1 MEKKRIVFTLFF
13 LVLILTNKALAVV
26 RPPSSFGKAV
36 EVQVFDKGG
45 YKGIRATNLRGETF
59 QGVWREA
66 DGRYY
71 ASTSRHFHPTG
82 TTGAKAAGSIPGTI
96 SQTVTKPPVLKGLLK
111 SAIKGGATFGK
122 ITPAGIAKSLIVERA
137 FSLVAEKLAEQEF
150 EWSDEHQNFVNDKEY
165 TVECRNINTPN
176 AIANDKSKNYGFTPC
191 GGISATVKNMPD
203 VVNAVMTSICQN
215 QPDPNHTF
223 VGYSGDFNNGTCN
236 GYRNPDKPDDLYW
249 YVNVQTKLNSSRA
262 ITQAE
267 FDDII
272 GTLMDANPTPYI
284 EASADESGNIPGISE
299 PQILILDGSLVQSA
313 PYTNPQT
320 GQAEQASWRF
330 STSGAGDNAQTS
342 VTETITPRPDLKP
355 YSPEAPAVETP
366 VDPKPEEDDKKQQQ
380 SEGLCEQYPDILAC
394 DKQPEGP
401 SASAPAFHIPT
412 EEIPLTFEPD
422 GIFPDNG
429 TCPAPVSFDVS
440 IPFSGSRTFAFEYTH
455 ICDTATR
462 IRGIVI
468 ALAWLAVALLAT
480 KAIKVS

>member
-1 MEKKRIVFTLFF
+1 M
-13 LVLILTNKALAVV
+13 LAVT
-26 RPPSSFGKAV
+26 KA
-36 EVQVFDKGG
+36 
-45 YKGIRATNLRGETF
+45 
-59 QGVWREA
+59 
-66 DGRYY
+66 
-71 ASTSRHFHPTG
+71 
-82 TTGAKAAGSIPGTI
+82 
-96 SQTVTKPPVLKGLLK
+96 PVLKGLLK

-122 ITPAGIAKSLIVERA
+122 ITPAGIAKSLIAERA

-165 TVECRNINTPN
+165 TVECRNINIPDS
-176 AIANDKSKNYGFTPC
+176 IANDKSKNYGFTPC
-191 GGISATVKNMPD
+191 GGISATVENMPD

-215 QPDPNHTF
+215 QPNPRFTF
-223 VGYSGDFNNGTCN
+223 VRYNGDFGAGRCEGTRNNGEK
-236 GYRNPDKPDDLYW
+236 GIFW
-249 YVNVQTKLNSSRA
+249 YVNVRTKLNSSRA

-272 GTLMDANPTPYI
+272 GPLMDNSPTPYI

-330 STSGAGDNAQTS
+330 STSGAGDNARTS

-429 TCPAPVSFDVS
+429 ICPAPVSFEIS